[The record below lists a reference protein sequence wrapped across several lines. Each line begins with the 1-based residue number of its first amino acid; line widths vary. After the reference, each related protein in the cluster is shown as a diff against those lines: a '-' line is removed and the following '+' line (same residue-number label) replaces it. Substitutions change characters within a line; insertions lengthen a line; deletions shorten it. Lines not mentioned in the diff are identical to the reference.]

1 MREKRRCFDDI
12 DIIDIFWSC
21 PMCHVSVDE
30 KKYMAY
36 KYYESRYGALDHQTA
51 NKTVSNMAGSKH
63 STAGVPE

>member
-1 MREKRRCFDDI
+1 
-12 DIIDIFWSC
+12 
-21 PMCHVSVDE
+21 MCHVSVDE